1 MKNANYS
8 NTRSSSRSL
17 ELRSR
22 RESLRSS
29 STRKPKAS
37 QRVSSI
43 RTSEDDAQL
52 VLSSRCRCESCQ
64 LRFQSA
70 AYQLERERIAAN
82 RRNVLKEIDDSFD
95 DMISDLE
102 QLVRFQS
109 ISVEPE
115 KLLESCKALDW
126 MANRLTD
133 LKFKTYDYPIENNPA
148 NCFAVPHQ
156 KVLFARYFSSPSK
169 NTLLIYGHLD
179 VLPVQTDCWI
189 SDPFKMIAKDNLLYG
204 RGVTSGKGMIVGWLQ
219 AIECWLKVHSDLP
232 INIKFIVDMLH
243 EVGSTGLQVHITAKN
258 DFFMDVDFMV
268 LDVNSWVNNV
278 NPIVPCSLTGWAH
291 FGVEVRGANKNLE
304 SGLAS
309 GLVYEPMIDLCHLMN
324 GLVNDEHE
332 IQIPGIEINM
342 KRLSTVEWHLLES
355 ADFRT
360 YEYREDLYVRRL
372 RFEENKVEF
381 LQNRWCK
388 PTLTMHGVEGAD
400 SHPGWRRILPMKVM
414 GKFSIKLVPDQEVKH
429 VFNLVKDHMRFL
441 KTELGVKTQLNV
453 HLLDG
458 IDPLSWAT
466 DSRLIKAVCR
476 AVEFVYETDVITTQ
490 AIPVCLP
497 IANVLQKLINKPIIL
512 LPYSK
517 RIDKHHTE
525 NESIESLNVL
535 RHTKTCAALFAELSM
550 LRPKCKCNVLYQYC
564 NLRGV
569 QEMLDTERNVDINDV
584 NVEKKWYQF
593 KQKAASS
600 DAHPTRSRARS
611 TTYSLKKYLLL
622 PFRCKRKIKKR
633 RNQST

>member
-1 MKNANYS
+1 MKNTATR

-17 ELRSR
+17 DLRSR
-22 RESLRSS
+22 RESARSS
-29 STRKPKAS
+29 SSRKPKAP
-37 QRVSSI
+37 QRTSFS
-43 RTSEDDAQL
+43 RASEDDAQF
-52 VLSSRCRCESCQ
+52 VPPSKCRCESCQ
-64 LRFQSA
+64 LRTPSA
-70 AYQLERERIAAN
+70 AYQLERDRIVAS
-82 RRNVLKEIDDSFD
+82 RRNVLKEIDQSID

-102 QLVRFQS
+102 QLVKFQS

-133 LKFKTYDYPIENNPA
+133 LKFKTYDYPIADNPS
-148 NCFAVPHQ
+148 NCFADPHQ

-179 VLPVQTDCWI
+179 VLPVQIDCWI
-189 SDPFKMIAKDNLLYG
+189 SDPFKLIAKDNLLYG

-219 AIECWLKVHSDLP
+219 AIECWLKVHNDLP

-243 EVGSTGLQVHITAKN
+243 EVGSTGLQTHITAKS
-258 DFFMDVDFMV
+258 DFFVDVDFV
-268 LDVNSWVNNV
+268 VFDVNSWVNNI

-332 IQIPGIEINM
+332 IQIPGIEINT
-342 KRLSTVEWHLLES
+342 KRLSTAEWHLLES
-355 ADFRT
+355 AEFRT
-360 YEYREDLYVRRL
+360 YEYREDLFVRRL
-372 RFEENKVEF
+372 RFEDNKVEF

-388 PTLTMHGVEGAD
+388 PTLTMHGVVGAD
-400 SHPGWRRILPMKVM
+400 SHPGCRRILPMKVI

-441 KTELGVKTQLNV
+441 KVELNVSTQLNV

-458 IDPLSWAT
+458 IDPLSWTT
-466 DSRLIKAVCR
+466 DSKLIKAVCR
-476 AVEFVYETDVITTQ
+476 AVESVYERDVITTH
-490 AIPVCLP
+490 AIPICLP
-497 IANVLQKLINKPIIL
+497 IANVLQKLVNKPIIL

-517 RIDKHHTE
+517 RIDKHHHE
-525 NESIESLNVL
+525 NESIESLNVS
-535 RHTKTCAALFAELSM
+535 RHTKTCAALFAELST

-569 QEMLDTERNVDINDV
+569 QEILDAERNVDLNEV
-584 NVEKKWYQF
+584 AVEKKWYQF
-593 KQKAASS
+593 TQKAASS
-600 DAHPTRSRARS
+600 DDHPTRSRARS
-611 TTYSLKKYLLL
+611 TTYTLKKYLLL
-622 PFRCKRKIKKR
+622 PFRCKRKIKR
-633 RNQST
+633 RHTQST